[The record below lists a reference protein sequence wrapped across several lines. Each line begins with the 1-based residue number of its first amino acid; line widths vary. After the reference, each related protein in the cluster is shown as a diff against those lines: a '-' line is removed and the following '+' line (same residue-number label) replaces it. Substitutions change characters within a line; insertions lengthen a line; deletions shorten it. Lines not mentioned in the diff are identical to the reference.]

1 MRIWNLHKF
10 AAREMGY
17 GIMNVRGPFTPPPQ
31 KLPAIP
37 RKTAT
42 AAQEPAGP
50 APRQGAQGAAPGT
63 C

>member
-1 MRIWNLHKF
+1 
-10 AAREMGY
+10 
-17 GIMNVRGPFTPPPQ
+17 MNVSDPFTPPPQ

-42 AAQEPAGP
+42 AAQEPAGS
-50 APRQGAQGAAPGT
+50 APRQGAQGAVPVT